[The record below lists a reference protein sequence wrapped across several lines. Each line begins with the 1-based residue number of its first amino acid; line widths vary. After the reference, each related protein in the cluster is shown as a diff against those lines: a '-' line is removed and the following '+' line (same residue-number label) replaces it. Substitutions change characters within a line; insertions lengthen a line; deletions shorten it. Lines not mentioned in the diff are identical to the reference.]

1 LWYVFG
7 EHLPVVD
14 NDEETETLVE
24 ILVEVVAALN
34 ETVTERDLLKGMY
47 NKEKAARLSVAAEL
61 EKAQAV
67 ITRLNFFLE
76 NT

>member
-1 LWYVFG
+1 M
-7 EHLPVVD
+7 D